1 MAYPQYPDATH
12 GNRNPKDLKWLPI
25 PSAKRIMCLT
35 MNANLLNLIFRPSP
49 AGAVMEVNVRPKPVR
64 NPRVERFIMICWVLI
79 AIKHVAVIYACNHW
93 PVPFH
98 QLWINAPTFALGL
111 LATLV
116 YYVRR

>member
-1 MAYPQYPDATH
+1 
-12 GNRNPKDLKWLPI
+12 
-25 PSAKRIMCLT
+25 